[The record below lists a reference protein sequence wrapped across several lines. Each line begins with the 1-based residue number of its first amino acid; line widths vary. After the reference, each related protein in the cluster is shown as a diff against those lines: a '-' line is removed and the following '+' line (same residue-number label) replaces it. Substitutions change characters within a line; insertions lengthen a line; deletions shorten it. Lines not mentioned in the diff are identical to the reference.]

1 MLADGHKKPDKQ
13 AFGKILQRLPVN
25 PPVLTA
31 SIGWLDDTAIIAK
44 GLNNITPKLPAVPVL
59 ADKVSDFTARTPVSP
74 GARGIKYILPGF
86 RSPVAAEKGKDN
98 KGLICSDIPF

>member
-1 MLADGHKKPDKQ
+1 MFADGHKKPDKQ

-31 SIGWLDDTAIIAK
+31 SIGWLGDTAIIAK
-44 GLNNITPKLPAVPVL
+44 GLNNITPKSPAVPVL

-74 GARGIKYILPGF
+74 DAKGIKNILPTF
-86 RSPVAAEKGKDN
+86 RSEITLEEKDT
-98 KGLICSDIPF
+98 KGLIRSDIPS